1 MARCTYVYT
10 ADGRSFLKGS
20 PEHEAYLGEKAGDG
34 AFIAPDEGDFVS
46 PIDGKV
52 YSGRAGMREHCRRHD
67 VVNNRDL
74 AGLPYRNFGQGVA
87 PDSKQ
92 LRANIIEAA
101 RRGGYL
107 EGQ

>member
-10 ADGRSFLKGS
+10 PDGRSFLKGS
-20 PEHEAYLGEKAGDG
+20 PEYEAYLGEKYGQASY
-34 AFIAPDEGDFVS
+34 ISPDEGDFVS

-52 YSGRAGMREHCRRHD
+52 YSGRAGMRAHNARHD

-87 PDSKQ
+87 PDRKQ
-92 LRANIIEAA
+92 LRANIIESAK
-101 RRGGYL
+101 RKGHL
-107 EGQ
+107 